1 MSEKEDT
8 PETMTFRE
16 KALASGRNYT
26 VSDVPPLSTC
36 ILLGIQH
43 YLTMLGATVSRF
55 LFRSFVC
62 LLLGWLLAC
71 LLACSGTNERKK
83 KRKLGVFVWL
93 LLV

>member
-1 MSEKEDT
+1 MSEKEEDT

-55 LFRSFVC
+55 FFRSFVC
-62 LLLGWLLAC
+62 LLVGC
-71 LLACSGTNERKK
+71 LLACFGKNERKK